1 MRNDEDNPGEGT
13 RGLLRREPE
22 LAEGYV
28 IFSPLLSTTT
38 YLIDRQGRVVHT
50 WESDHAPGA
59 CVYLLD
65 NGHLL
70 RCGRQE
76 NPAVFDG
83 AGQGG
88 RIEEFTWDGELAWD
102 FRFASEKRMQHHD
115 SEVMPNGNL
124 LLIAWERRS
133 EQEAIASGR
142 RPDLVGA
149 AGLWPDFV
157 VEVRPQRPA
166 GGEVVWEWH
175 MWDHLIQ
182 EVDAERDHYG
192 AVAQHPERIDLNGD
206 RNAGPDDDELLQRLR
221 SLGYLSGSASE
232 AERRADFMHSK
243 DRSAT

>member
-1 MRNDEDNPGEGT
+1 MRNDEGNPGEGT

-28 IFSPLLSTTT
+28 LFSPLLSTTT

-65 NGHLL
+65 DGHLL

-76 NPAVFDG
+76 NPELFDG

-88 RIEEFTWDGELAWD
+88 RIEEFTWDSEPAWD
-102 FRFASEKRMQHHD
+102 FRFASENRMQHHD
-115 SEVMPNGNL
+115 ADVMPNGNL

-142 RPDLVGA
+142 RP
-149 AGLWPDFV
+149 
-157 VEVRPQRPA
+157 
-166 GGEVVWEWH
+166 
-175 MWDHLIQ
+175 
-182 EVDAERDHYG
+182 
-192 AVAQHPERIDLNGD
+192 
-206 RNAGPDDDELLQRLR
+206 
-221 SLGYLSGSASE
+221 GS
-232 AERRADFMHSK
+232 
-243 DRSAT
+243 